1 MKFFDTALKLE
12 FEPYDDENLTLLQEF
27 HQTNNA
33 ALNRWKKLASKVNFS
48 EGEELLFNLLLS
60 LKDDIIKLE
69 DKINQKNSFAPLKF
83 KNIVCGIA
91 FEGIKLQDE
100 CLQGDAVYYGR
111 IELNHQVIS
120 FFFKALDTRQGVITQ
135 IKKEDSTL
143 YDNFVVEM
151 QRQIINTSKGKEQ

>member
-12 FEPYDDENLTLLQEF
+12 FELYEGENLVILQEF

-33 ALNRWKKLASKVNFS
+33 ALNKWKKLASKVNFS

-60 LKDDIIKLE
+60 LKDDMIKLE
-69 DKINQKNSFAPLKF
+69 DKIYQKSSFVPLKF
-83 KNIVCGIA
+83 ESVVCGIA

-100 CLQGDAVYYGR
+100 CLQAENIYYGR
-111 IELNHQVIS
+111 IELNYQVIS
-120 FFFKALDTRQGVITQ
+120 FFFKALDTRQGIITQ